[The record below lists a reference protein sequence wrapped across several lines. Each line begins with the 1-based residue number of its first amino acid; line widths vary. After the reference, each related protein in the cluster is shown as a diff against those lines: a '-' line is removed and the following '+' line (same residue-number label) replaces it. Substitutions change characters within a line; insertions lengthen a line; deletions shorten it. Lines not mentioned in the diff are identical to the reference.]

1 MAVLAAAACGAVGD
15 SALVLSPGVIGEFL
29 PLPKSAEGIAAAAK
43 QLASDEAALVAAARG
58 MMTTDTI
65 HKLAGRSLSLGGR
78 TLPLTGRGQGAPMIR
93 PRMATILGLIPTHAP
108 LTVDTLEQSLPAG
121 RDGKLEY
128 LHGRGPLRT
137 T

>member
-78 TLPLTGRGQGAPMIR
+78 TIQLTGMAKGAAMIG
-93 PRMATILGLIPTHAP
+93 PRMATMLGLILTDAP
-108 LTVDTLEQSLPAG
+108 LTVETAEQSLSAVV
-121 RDGKLEY
+121 DGTVHCISVEG
-128 LHGRGPLRT
+128 H
-137 T
+137 